1 MVEIKKCIQVINFEG
16 NIVYRFRD
24 IAELLK
30 YNDSYWK
37 FAHNNFVFQLNATN
51 YCTVDKLLF
60 YVEDQ
65 KIESNINLI
74 YAILDDASL
83 SDKIDYKDIVSIN
96 RYGSQYTADVL
107 KQVLDVKEPKTI
119 HTQVDWESQVFG
131 NYNWSTSS
139 NNSGDYLPTKSSS
152 IWAYNLDKFKS
163 NPINAVLPVNQGVP
177 LRSYHSEPS
186 MLDKLKEQTLKL
198 RMEKEKR
205 QDALGG
211 QDGGN
216 YDDKGNS
223 DHYQKQFMEFVR
235 AQERLYGTIVAHL
248 VCIANVDKYNQR
260 AGVKEGVPASKDL
273 TKRDWYQKAARHFK
287 LKIEAH
293 QNGFIA
299 TNRNAYVPMAEEVK
313 DLICLEHPFSELFN
327 VGYVPLSE
335 AIEK

>member
-1 MVEIKKCIQVINFEG
+1 MPKEMVEIKECIQAYNSKGE
-16 NIVYRFRD
+16 IVYRFRN
-24 IAELLK
+24 IEELNE
-30 YNDSYWK
+30 YNDKYWDMNPECYIK
-37 FAHNNFVFQLNATN
+37 LKSANVRFARAN
-51 YCTVDKLLF
+51 DLLF
-60 YVEDQ
+60 YKEDQ
-65 KIESNINLI
+65 VIKTNHALIDSIIEDCTYLLGNIKFTSTDKSN
-74 YAILDDASL
+74 
-83 SDKIDYKDIVSIN
+83 IN
-96 RYGSQYTADVL
+96 RYGSQYTMDIL
-107 KQVLDVKEPKTI
+107 KQILDIVQPEVVINNTANGKSIVTRDLINMKEVNNSAIFQP
-119 HTQVDWESQVFG
+119 DWEKQAFAMGSKPFF
-131 NYNWSTSS
+131 T
-139 NNSGDYLPTKSSS
+139 T
-152 IWAYNLDKFKS
+152 
-163 NPINAVLPVNQGVP
+163 PVDN
-177 LRSYHSEPS
+177 RS

-223 DHYQKQFMEFVR
+223 AHYQKQFMEFVR

-327 VGYVPLSE
+327 VGYVPLSV